1 MKFLVT
7 GGAGFI
13 GSNMVDFLIN
23 HGHNVIVVDN
33 LTTGK
38 KENINPLCEFHNMDL
53 YKENINELLVNV
65 DYVIHMAAIPNV
77 QQSIDQPLYTTEHNL
92 SATIR
97 LLNSIRKFPN
107 IKKLVF
113 SSTSAI
119 YGNPIKFPVDE
130 TLPSNPLSPYGL
142 QKLCSEQYIKMF
154 TELYGINA
162 VCLRYF
168 NVFGPRQDIHRKSP
182 PLINFIVREI
192 TNNRPITFFSDGNQ
206 QRDYIHVDDVVTM
219 IDACINNPAAKQETF
234 NLCSGTL
241 TSVRDIIGYAER
253 AFETKLEYNFEQP
266 KEFWS
271 GYPILK
277 EGKPLQDF
285 VLEHEVNKFSLG
297 SRSKAEKMLDWKPN
311 LHIEELMIDTM
322 RKNYELYTK

>member
-1 MKFLVT
+1 MKKSKFLVT

-13 GSNMVDFLIN
+13 GSNMVDYLIN
-23 HGHNVIVVDN
+23 HNHDVIVVDN

-38 KENINPLCEFHNMDL
+38 KENLNPKAEFYNIDL

-77 QQSIDQPLYTTEHNL
+77 QQSIDQPLFTTEHNL

-107 IKKLVF
+107 IKKTVF

-130 TLPSNPLSPYGL
+130 TLPPNPLSPYAL

-154 TELYGINA
+154 TELYGIKS

-168 NVFGPRQDIHRKSP
+168 NVFGNRMTSEGAYKSVISIFMEQYKESK
-182 PLINFIVREI
+182 PLTI
-192 TNNRPITFFSDGNQ
+192 TNDGNQ
-206 QRDYIHVDDVVTM
+206 RRDFINVNDVVM
-219 IDACINNPAAKQETF
+219 ANYLSCLNNTGSFEIFNVGYGENISVNEIANYFNSET
-234 NLCSGTL
+234 TY
-241 TSVRDIIGYAER
+241 IGNRIE
-253 AFETKLEYNFEQP
+253 P
-266 KEFWS
+266 KETLCDNTKIKNKLGWS
-271 GYPILK
+271 PSVSVGDWLTNKLK
-277 EGKPLQDF
+277 NG
-285 VLEHEVNKFSLG
+285 
-297 SRSKAEKMLDWKPN
+297 
-311 LHIEELMIDTM
+311 
-322 RKNYELYTK
+322 

>member
-1 MKFLVT
+1 MKKSKFLVT

-23 HGHNVIVVDN
+23 HNHDVIVVDN

-38 KENINPLCEFHNMDL
+38 KENLNPKAEFYNIDL

-107 IKKLVF
+107 IKKIVF

-130 TLPSNPLSPYGL
+130 TLSSNPLSPYAL

-154 TELYGINA
+154 TELYGIKS

-168 NVFGPRQDIHRKSP
+168 NVFGNRMTSEGAYKSV
-182 PLINFIVREI
+182 ISIFM
-192 TNNRPITFFSDGNQ
+192 GQ
-206 QRDYIHVDDVVTM
+206 Y
-219 IDACINNPAAKQETF
+219 
-234 NLCSGTL
+234 
-241 TSVRDIIGYAER
+241 
-253 AFETKLEYNFEQP
+253 
-266 KEFWS
+266 
-271 GYPILK
+271 K
-277 EGKPLQDF
+277 EGKPLTITNDGNQRRDF
-285 VLEHEVNKFSLG
+285 INVNDVVMANYLSCLNDTGSFDIFNVGYGENISVNEIANYFNSETTYIGNRIEPKETLCDNTKIKNKLG
-297 SRSKAEKMLDWKPN
+297 WSPL
-311 LHIEELMIDTM
+311 I
-322 RKNYELYTK
+322 

>member
-23 HGHNVIVVDN
+23 HNHDVIVVDN

-38 KENINPLCEFHNMDL
+38 KDNLNPKSEFYNIDL
-53 YKENINELLVNV
+53 YKENINDLLVNV

-77 QQSIDQPLYTTEHNL
+77 QQSIDQPLFTTEHNL

-130 TLPSNPLSPYGL
+130 SLPSNPLSPYGL

-168 NVFGPRQDIHRKSP
+168 NVFGNRMTSEGAYKSVISVFMGQYNEGT
-182 PLINFIVREI
+182 PLTI
-192 TNNRPITFFSDGNQ
+192 TNDGNQ
-206 QRDYIHVDDVVTM
+206 RRDFINVNDVVMAHDLSCLNDTGSFD
-219 IDACINNPAAKQETF
+219 IF
-234 NLCSGTL
+234 N
-241 TSVRDIIGYAER
+241 VGYGE
-253 AFETKLEYNFEQP
+253 N
-266 KEFWS
+266 
-271 GYPILK
+271 I
-277 EGKPLQDF
+277 
-285 VLEHEVNKFSLG
+285 
-297 SRSKAEKMLDWKPN
+297 
-311 LHIEELMIDTM
+311 
-322 RKNYELYTK
+322 

>member
-168 NVFGPRQDIHRKSP
+168 NVFGNRMTSEGAYKSV
-182 PLINFIVREI
+182 I
-192 TNNRPITFFSDGNQ
+192 
-206 QRDYIHVDDVVTM
+206 
-219 IDACINNPAAKQETF
+219 
-234 NLCSGTL
+234 
-241 TSVRDIIGYAER
+241 SVFMGQ
-253 AFETKLEYNFEQP
+253 YN
-266 KEFWS
+266 
-271 GYPILK
+271 
-277 EGKPLQDF
+277 EGKPLTITNDGNQRRDF
-285 VLEHEVNKFSLG
+285 INVNDVVMANYLSCLNDTGNFDIFNVGYGENISVNEIADYFNIETTYIGYRIEPKETLCDNKKIKNKLG
-297 SRSKAEKMLDWKPN
+297 WSPSISVGDWLTNK
-311 LHIEELMIDTM
+311 L
-322 RKNYELYTK
+322 KNG

>member
-23 HGHNVIVVDN
+23 HNHDVIVVDN

-38 KENINPLCEFHNMDL
+38 KDNLNPKSEFYNIDL
-53 YKENINELLVNV
+53 YKENINDLLVNV

-77 QQSIDQPLYTTEHNL
+77 QQSIDQPLFTTEHNL

-130 TLPSNPLSPYGL
+130 SLPSNPLSPYGL

-168 NVFGPRQDIHRKSP
+168 NVFGNRMTSEGAYKSVISVFMGQYNEGT
-182 PLINFIVREI
+182 PLTI
-192 TNNRPITFFSDGNQ
+192 TNDGNQ
-206 QRDYIHVDDVVTM
+206 RRDFINVNDVVM
-219 IDACINNPAAKQETF
+219 ANYLSCINDTGSFDIFNVGYGENISVNEIANYFNSET
-234 NLCSGTL
+234 TY
-241 TSVRDIIGYAER
+241 IGNRIE
-253 AFETKLEYNFEQP
+253 P
-266 KEFWS
+266 KETLCDNTKIKNKLGWS
-271 GYPILK
+271 PSISVGDWLTNKLK
-277 EGKPLQDF
+277 KG
-285 VLEHEVNKFSLG
+285 
-297 SRSKAEKMLDWKPN
+297 
-311 LHIEELMIDTM
+311 
-322 RKNYELYTK
+322 

>member
-38 KENINPLCEFHNMDL
+38 KENINPFCEFHNIDL

-77 QQSIDQPLYTTEHNL
+77 QQSIDQPLFTSEHNL
-92 SATIR
+92 VATIK
-97 LLNSIRKFPN
+97 LLNSVRKFKN
-107 IKKLVF
+107 IKKFVF

-130 TLPSNPLSPYGL
+130 TLTSNPLSPYAL

-154 TELYGINA
+154 TELYNINA

-168 NVFGPRQDIHRKSP
+168 NVFGERMTSEGAYKSVISVFTEQYNQGN
-182 PLINFIVREI
+182 PLTI
-192 TNNRPITFFSDGNQ
+192 TNDGNQ
-206 QRDYIHVDDVVTM
+206 RRDFINVKDVVMANYLSCLKNTG
-219 IDACINNPAAKQETF
+219 TF
-234 NLCSGTL
+234 DVFNVGYGENI
-241 TSVRDIIGYAER
+241 SVNEIANYFNSDVTYIGYRIE
-253 AFETKLEYNFEQP
+253 P
-266 KEFWS
+266 KETLCNNTKIKNKLGWS
-271 GYPILK
+271 PSISVGDWLTNKLK
-277 EGKPLQDF
+277 NG
-285 VLEHEVNKFSLG
+285 
-297 SRSKAEKMLDWKPN
+297 
-311 LHIEELMIDTM
+311 
-322 RKNYELYTK
+322 

>member
-23 HGHNVIVVDN
+23 HGHDVIIVDN

-38 KENINPLCEFHNMDL
+38 KENLNPSAQFYNIDL

-97 LLNSIRKFPN
+97 LLNSIRKFSN

-119 YGNPIKFPVDE
+119 YGNPLKFPVDE
-130 TLPSNPLSPYGL
+130 SLPSNPLSPYGL

-168 NVFGPRQDIHRKSP
+168 NVFGNRMTSEGAYKSVISIFMGQYKKGK
-182 PLINFIVREI
+182 PLTI
-192 TNNRPITFFSDGNQ
+192 TNDGNQ
-206 QRDYIHVDDVVTM
+206 RRDFINVNDVVM
-219 IDACINNPAAKQETF
+219 ANYLSCINDTGNFDIFNVGYGENISVNEIANYFNSET
-234 NLCSGTL
+234 TY
-241 TSVRDIIGYAER
+241 IGNRIE
-253 AFETKLEYNFEQP
+253 P
-266 KEFWS
+266 KETLCDNTKIKNKLGWS
-271 GYPILK
+271 PSVSVGDWLTNKLK
-277 EGKPLQDF
+277 NG
-285 VLEHEVNKFSLG
+285 
-297 SRSKAEKMLDWKPN
+297 
-311 LHIEELMIDTM
+311 
-322 RKNYELYTK
+322 

>member
-1 MKFLVT
+1 MEKSKFLVT

-23 HGHNVIVVDN
+23 HGHEVIVVDN

-38 KENINPLCEFHNMDL
+38 KENINPLCEFYNIDL

-77 QQSIDQPLYTTEHNL
+77 QQSIDQPLFTTEHNL

-97 LLNSIRKFPN
+97 LLNSIRKFSN

-119 YGNPIKFPVDE
+119 YGNPIEFPVKE
-130 TLPSNPLSPYGL
+130 TFNSNPLSPYGL

-154 TELYGINA
+154 SELYSIKA

-168 NVFGPRQDIHRKSP
+168 NVFGNRMTSEGAYKSV
-182 PLINFIVREI
+182 ISIFM
-192 TNNRPITFFSDGNQ
+192 GQ
-206 QRDYIHVDDVVTM
+206 Y
-219 IDACINNPAAKQETF
+219 
-234 NLCSGTL
+234 
-241 TSVRDIIGYAER
+241 
-253 AFETKLEYNFEQP
+253 
-266 KEFWS
+266 
-271 GYPILK
+271 K
-277 EGKPLQDF
+277 EGKPLTITNDGNQRRDF
-285 VLEHEVNKFSLG
+285 INVNDVVMANYLSCLNDTGSFDIFNVGYGENISVNEIANYFNSETTYIGNRIEPKETLCDNTKIKNKLG
-297 SRSKAEKMLDWKPN
+297 WSPSISVGDWLTNK
-311 LHIEELMIDTM
+311 L
-322 RKNYELYTK
+322 KNG